1 MPSTYSPSL
10 RIELIGTGEQDGV
23 WGVTTNNNLWPLLE
37 QAITGTTSVS
47 VTAAD
52 VTLTSLNGAVDEAR
66 SAVLNVTG
74 AAGVSRNIV
83 IPNEPKQYTVFNG
96 ADAVVVITTGSGTT
110 YSCAAGTVSFVSSN
124 GSNAVVG
131 ITPLS
136 STTPT
141 ITLPTIIGINEPLG
155 VVASPA
161 TGTINFDASTYNV
174 LYYTSNA
181 TAAWVLNVRGSG
193 AATLNS
199 TLGVNQTRSITF
211 QAPLGATPYAM
222 SSMTIDGSA
231 VTVMWPNGTAPTGN
245 ASALNVYTFAI
256 EKTASATYTVL
267 GSMTA
272 YS

>member
-1 MPSTYSPSL
+1 MPSSYSPSL

-37 QAITGTTSVS
+37 QAVTGITTVS

-74 AAGVSRNIV
+74 AAGVSRNIT
-83 IPNEPKQYTVFNG
+83 IPNVAKQYTVYNG

-124 GSNAVVG
+124 GSNSVVG
-131 ITPLS
+131 ITPTS
-136 STTPT
+136 VF
-141 ITLPTIIGINEPLG
+141 INEPLG

-161 TGTINFDASTYNV
+161 TGTLNFDASTYNI

-181 TAAWVLNVRGSG
+181 TTAWVLNVRGNSTT
-193 AATLNS
+193 TLNS
-199 TLGVNQTRSITF
+199 VMATNHKLSIAF
-211 QAPLGATPYAM
+211 QDPLGATP
-222 SSMTIDGSA
+222 
-231 VTVMWPNGTAPTGN
+231 
-245 ASALNVYTFAI
+245 
-256 EKTASATYTVL
+256 
-267 GSMTA
+267 
-272 YS
+272 

>member
-37 QAITGTTSVS
+37 QACTGVTTVS

-52 VTLTSLNGAVDEAR
+52 VTLTSLDGAVDEAR

-110 YSCAAGTVSFVSSN
+110 YSCAAGTVSFVSSS
-124 GSNAVVG
+124 GSNVVVG

-155 VVASPA
+155 VVAAPA

-181 TAAWVLNVRGSG
+181 TAAWVLNVRGSSTD
-193 AATLNS
+193 TLNS
-199 TLGVNQTRSITF
+199 TMGVQTRSIAF

-231 VTVMWPNGTAPTGN
+231 VTVKWPNGVVPTGN